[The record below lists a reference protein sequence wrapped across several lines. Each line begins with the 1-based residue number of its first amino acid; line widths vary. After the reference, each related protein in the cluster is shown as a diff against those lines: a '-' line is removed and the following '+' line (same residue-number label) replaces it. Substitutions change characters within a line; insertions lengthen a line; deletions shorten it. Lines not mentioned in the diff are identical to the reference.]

1 MGVKWTK
8 EQQSVIDLRDRS
20 ILVSAAAGSGKT
32 AVLVERIITMLTR
45 KEDPLS
51 VDELLIVTFT
61 EAAAAEMKERIRTA
75 IEKKAQEDP
84 FNEHLRQ
91 QATLIHSAS
100 ITTIHSFCLSVIR
113 ENFHVIDLDPSF
125 RIGEEGELKLLERDV
140 LEELLE
146 EKYGEGQERFLDFTE
161 SYAAGKSDRRL
172 EDIILKL
179 YEFSRSCPD
188 PEGWLADCV
197 RACRVQTGEE
207 LGKTPFFAFV
217 REEVDHAMETAVRL
231 KDQALALCLE
241 PDGPY
246 MYEEMLESDMKNV
259 ERFRQ
264 AATYAQYRRASEQ
277 IAWKKLAPNRDKA
290 VSKEKA
296 ERVKK
301 LRDELKKAVVFP
313 AEQYFSQTEEEL
325 LAGLAVCA
333 PMMEELKDLTEA
345 FAARFEEKK
354 RSRGMIDY
362 SDMEQYALR
371 ILTEKTED
379 GLRPSPCARVYQ
391 EQFREVMIDE
401 YQDSNLIQE
410 AILTSVSRTWQGRNN
425 IFMVGDVKQSIYR
438 FRLSRPELFMEKF
451 DTYRIYEGEGTDS
464 RTQRIDLFKNFRS
477 RPEVLESVNAL
488 FRQIMIPE
496 LGGITYDDRAA
507 LWPGASYPESRGNE
521 TELLLI
527 DGSPEEELEEAA
539 GEKLSSR
546 KLEARAVA
554 DCIRR
559 LLKEQ
564 LVTDKETGKLR
575 PVRYGDIVILTRSIK
590 GWSDVF
596 MEVLLEEGIPAC
608 AGTKEGYFETREI
621 GVLLDYFRVLQNEK
635 QDIPLTAVLS
645 SWFGQLTG
653 EELARIRIACPDRRF
668 CEAVEQYR
676 SQGEDPAL
684 REKLSACLDKMDYF
698 REKASYTA
706 IHELLWEILDDTGY
720 GDYVAAL
727 PGGEQR
733 RANVDML
740 AQKAMAFESTSYQGL
755 FNFIR
760 YIEQLQK
767 YNVDYGE
774 ASVSDENADTVRIMS
789 IHKSKGLEF
798 PVVIAA
804 GMGKGFNTQ
813 NTKGNILIHSSLG
826 VGMDVVDLERRTKA
840 PSFYKQVIQRKEKL
854 ENLGEEL
861 RVLYVAL
868 TRAREKLILV
878 GTMKD
883 PAGRLEEL
891 RALKSTARESTAGEA
906 EKAPEHPEIV
916 RPLSFG
922 ELSRA
927 SSYLDWILPA
937 VAAADGKAPVHVE
950 LLNLEE
956 LVRRQVQ
963 EEAEGIFTKKALEDW
978 DTEKIYDEEMKE
990 RLEEQFSYRYPHPDL
1005 EGRKLKF
1012 TVSELKKREYLR
1024 ELSLEEPGDAGEMLF
1039 EEPDV
1044 VPLIP
1049 RFRAGQE
1056 ELTGASRGSAYH
1068 RVMELLDFTEEYTQ
1082 ESLSQAVRSMEES
1095 GRIAPDMARCVRP
1108 GDILR
1113 FTRCE
1118 SGRRMREADRRG
1130 QLFREQPFVIGVDMA
1145 EVYPDSAGEEEDK
1158 ILVQGIIDAWFQ
1170 EEDGLVV
1177 LDYKTDQV
1185 KTADQLVEKYHAQ
1198 LDYYARALEQL
1209 LGRPV
1214 REKIIYS
1221 FTLGEEIILP
1231 G

>member
-1 MGVKWTK
+1 M
-8 EQQSVIDLRDRS
+8 
-20 ILVSAAAGSGKT
+20 
-32 AVLVERIITMLTR
+32 
-45 KEDPLS
+45 
-51 VDELLIVTFT
+51 
-61 EAAAAEMKERIRTA
+61 
-75 IEKKAQEDP
+75 
-84 FNEHLRQ
+84 
-91 QATLIHSAS
+91 
-100 ITTIHSFCLSVIR
+100 
-113 ENFHVIDLDPSF
+113 
-125 RIGEEGELKLLERDV
+125 
-140 LEELLE
+140 
-146 EKYGEGQERFLDFTE
+146 
-161 SYAAGKSDRRL
+161 
-172 EDIILKL
+172 
-179 YEFSRSCPD
+179 
-188 PEGWLADCV
+188 
-197 RACRVQTGEE
+197 
-207 LGKTPFFAFV
+207 
-217 REEVDHAMETAVRL
+217 
-231 KDQALALCLE
+231 
-241 PDGPY
+241 
-246 MYEEMLESDMKNV
+246 
-259 ERFRQ
+259 
-264 AATYAQYRRASEQ
+264 
-277 IAWKKLAPNRDKA
+277 
-290 VSKEKA
+290 
-296 ERVKK
+296 
-301 LRDELKKAVVFP
+301 
-313 AEQYFSQTEEEL
+313 
-325 LAGLAVCA
+325 
-333 PMMEELKDLTEA
+333 
-345 FAARFEEKK
+345 
-354 RSRGMIDY
+354 
-362 SDMEQYALR
+362 
-371 ILTEKTED
+371 
-379 GLRPSPCARVYQ
+379 
-391 EQFREVMIDE
+391 
-401 YQDSNLIQE
+401 
-410 AILTSVSRTWQGRNN
+410 
-425 IFMVGDVKQSIYR
+425 
-438 FRLSRPELFMEKF
+438 
-451 DTYRIYEGEGTDS
+451 
-464 RTQRIDLFKNFRS
+464 
-477 RPEVLESVNAL
+477 
-488 FRQIMIPE
+488 
-496 LGGITYDDRAA
+496 
-507 LWPGASYPESRGNE
+507 
-521 TELLLI
+521 
-527 DGSPEEELEEAA
+527 
-539 GEKLSSR
+539 
-546 KLEARAVA
+546 
-554 DCIRR
+554 
-559 LLKEQ
+559 
-564 LVTDKETGKLR
+564 
-575 PVRYGDIVILTRSIK
+575 
-590 GWSDVF
+590 
-596 MEVLLEEGIPAC
+596 
-608 AGTKEGYFETREI
+608 
-621 GVLLDYFRVLQNEK
+621 
-635 QDIPLTAVLS
+635 
-645 SWFGQLTG
+645 
-653 EELARIRIACPDRRF
+653 
-668 CEAVEQYR
+668 
-676 SQGEDPAL
+676 
-684 REKLSACLDKMDYF
+684 
-698 REKASYTA
+698 
-706 IHELLWEILDDTGY
+706 
-720 GDYVAAL
+720 
-727 PGGEQR
+727 
-733 RANVDML
+733 DML

-813 NTKGNILIHSSLG
+813 DTKGNILIHSSLG

-891 RALKSTARESTAGEA
+891 RALKSTAGESTAGEA

-963 EEAEGIFTKKALEDW
+963 EEAEDIFTKKALEDW

-1118 SGRRMREADRRG
+1118 SGRRMREAAGRG